1 MCTTLSYIQAYKI
14 CLILFTKTCT
24 YNLLQVLVLPSV
36 VIISQLNIPLFDLKL
51 QIYLVAEYHLLLQI
65 LIFNQQQDIFLFSF
79 NLNKANLLIYD
90 RLN

>member
-1 MCTTLSYIQAYKI
+1 
-14 CLILFTKTCT
+14 
-24 YNLLQVLVLPSV
+24 LLQVLVLPSV